1 MVHGCNS
8 CRQLTVITSR
18 HQFLM
23 PSCLST
29 IHPCSHLRGCHH
41 RRRRQSCRCE
51 EAPPIYFYDWLEVER
66 CDSFGVYMS
75 VSHLLRIFPIPSSLY
90 IFLIL
95 LSFLSFQSSLPYPLI
110 FFFISPSSL
119 RIYPHNSFSIILP
132 ILPIFL
138 YSFFTPSFT
147 CLLFYTFLI
156 FIFFLFSSCSLPHSS
171 NPLPY
176 PRLFLIFLSYLFLI
190 FIILLV

>member
-1 MVHGCNS
+1 
-8 CRQLTVITSR
+8 
-18 HQFLM
+18 M

-51 EAPPIYFYDWLEVER
+51 EAPPIYIFYDWLEGER

-75 VSHLLRIFPIPSSLY
+75 VSHLLRIFPIPSSLH

-95 LSFLSFQSSLPYPLI
+95 FSFLSFPFSLPYPLI
-110 FFFISPSSL
+110 LLSSSL
-119 RIYPHNSFSIILP
+119 SSTSSYLLSYPLSSTLFKLTLILLILP
-132 ILPIFL
+132 VFL
-138 YSFFTPSFT
+138 SSLFIPSFT
-147 CLLFYTFLI
+147 CSLFYTFLI
-156 FIFFLFSSCSLPHSS
+156 FLFFLSSSCSLPHSS

-176 PRLFLIFLSYLFLI
+176 PKLFLIFFSHLFLI
-190 FIILLV
+190 LTIILVLTLFTLSVNV